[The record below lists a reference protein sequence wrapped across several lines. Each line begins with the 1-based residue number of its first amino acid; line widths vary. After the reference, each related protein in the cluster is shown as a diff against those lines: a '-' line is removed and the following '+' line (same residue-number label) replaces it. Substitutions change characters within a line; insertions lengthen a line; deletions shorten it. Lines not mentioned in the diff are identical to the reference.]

1 MSFNC
6 LWYCNSKEYDAW
18 HLFRK
23 ATHSPFITHRHANAI
38 DSQKTD
44 SSTPTGLCLWSTSYL
59 LSHADQV
66 PKTSNRTPHI
76 LLAKE
81 KEEAVLA
88 FRKNFNHC
96 ICLTKTIEENKIVLV
111 DSLSAYF
118 HPKNKVAFLK
128 KKLYLLSEDKYF
140 SAAIIDWDRIVAFY
154 QKSNTIY
161 VYLQEEVHTFRHY
174 DYQWI
179 AIQCKHAP
187 NFYSIRP
194 NYTINLNA
202 LQYIDYVEKNHYR
215 CYLDNQL
222 NLQIT
227 SHEKNTLLNTIQ
239 KRSNHFNFVWNEQH
253 QNKRIFP

>member
-6 LWYCNSKEYDAW
+6 LWHCNSEEYDAW

-96 ICLTKTIEENKIVLV
+96 ICLTKSIEENKIVLV

-128 KKLYLLSEDKYF
+128 KKLYLLSEDKNF
-140 SAAIIDWDRIVAFY
+140 SASII
-154 QKSNTIY
+154 K
-161 VYLQEEVHTFRHY
+161 
-174 DYQWI
+174 
-179 AIQCKHAP
+179 
-187 NFYSIRP
+187 
-194 NYTINLNA
+194 
-202 LQYIDYVEKNHYR
+202 
-215 CYLDNQL
+215 LDD
-222 NLQIT
+222 
-227 SHEKNTLLNTIQ
+227 
-239 KRSNHFNFVWNEQH
+239 
-253 QNKRIFP
+253 IFFKD